1 MKKIL
6 KKALL
11 ISGILSSILF
21 ISTII
26 FAKEDASSL
35 FEGFSFP
42 TGTVAKKFITES
54 FEELFNTF
62 GNYSKLTEPEKN
74 DSWNKYKGKYVRWT
88 GVVNYK
94 GLSSDDWNRVGIRH
108 NVGTNVE
115 LIFGNCN
122 KSIVNMVSKG
132 DHITYTGKL
141 SDLYNR
147 NLLFKLKEAN
157 IEIINDINTD
167 ELVSKMKEG
176 VSMSLSSSYTSETSD
191 DDLDLQESPDGTN
204 ILTYEGLSKVFG
216 SNSSVSQS
224 EKEEL
229 WNYYSGKTIEWRG
242 IVNYKGLGR
251 NDWSRIG
258 IRHNVGTNVE
268 LSFDEYNRNLIK
280 MLKRE
285 DEITYTGK
293 LAKLFGRNL
302 LCSIED
308 VDIKKI
314 GDRDVAEIKRAALAF
329 SSSTSDTDDTTEEE
343 VIKEPEI
350 TMPEAMTPEV
360 VKREDVEVKET
371 IDGLIETSFEELD
384 ALFGKKNRMTES
396 QKDKLWREYQD
407 KYIRGKGEVRS
418 RGKGR
423 VSGLRMGIK
432 NLEGTDVELVFTD
445 DKEDLVLGT
454 DNGDRVTY
462 TGKLITRRGYIL
474 PYKLEDGNIEDVIKK
489 PEPIE

>member
-1 MKKIL
+1 MFKKI
-6 KKALL
+6 LL

-26 FAKEDASSL
+26 FAKEESSSM
-35 FEGFSFP
+35 FEGFNFP
-42 TGTVAKKFITES
+42 TGTIAKKFITES
-54 FEELFNTF
+54 FDDLSNTF
-62 GNYSKLTEPEKN
+62 GNYSKLTESQKK

-88 GVVNYK
+88 GVVNCK

-115 LIFGNCN
+115 LIFGDDN
-122 KSIVNMVSKG
+122 KSIVNITNKG
-132 DHITYTGKL
+132 DRITYTGKL
-141 SDLYNR
+141 SVLFNR
-147 NLLFKLKEAN
+147 NLLFKLEDAN
-157 IEIINDINTD
+157 IEIINDITTD
-167 ELVSKMKEG
+167 ELVSKMKGG
-176 VSMSLSSSYTSETSD
+176 VSASSYTPKTSD
-191 DDLDLQESPDGTN
+191 ADLDLKESPEGKN
-204 ILTYEGLSKVFG
+204 ILTFEDLNRTFG
-216 SNSSVSQS
+216 KNSSISQS

-229 WNYYSGKTIEWRG
+229 WNYYSGKSIEWQG

-268 LSFDEYNRNLIK
+268 LSFDGDNKNLIK
-280 MLKRE
+280 MIKKE
-285 DEITYTGK
+285 DKITYTGK

-314 GDRDVAEIKRAALAF
+314 GDKDVTEIEKAASAF
-329 SSSTSDTDDTTEEE
+329 SSSEPDTDDTTEKE
-343 VIKEPEI
+343 VIKAPEI

-360 VKREDVEVKET
+360 IKREDVEVKET
-371 IDGLIETSFEELD
+371 IDGLIEISFEELD
-384 ALFGKKNRMTES
+384 ALFGKKNKMTES
-396 QKDKLWREYQD
+396 QKDKLWKEYQN
-407 KYIRGKGEVRS
+407 KYIKWNGEVMS

-432 NLEGTDVELVFTD
+432 NSEGTDVELVFAD

-454 DNGDRVTY
+454 DNGDKVTY

-489 PEPIE
+489 PETTE

>member
-1 MKKIL
+1 M
-6 KKALL
+6 
-11 ISGILSSILF
+11 
-21 ISTII
+21 
-26 FAKEDASSL
+26 
-35 FEGFSFP
+35 FEGFNFP
-42 TGTVAKKFITES
+42 TGTIAKKFITES
-54 FEELFNTF
+54 FDDLSNTF
-62 GNYSKLTEPEKN
+62 GNYSKLTESQKK

-94 GLSSDDWNRVGIRH
+94 GLSSDDWNRAGIRH

-115 LIFGNCN
+115 LIFGDDN
-122 KSIVNMVSKG
+122 KSIVNITNKG
-132 DHITYTGKL
+132 DRITYTGKL
-141 SDLYNR
+141 SVLFNR
-147 NLLFKLKEAN
+147 NLLFKLEDAN
-157 IEIINDINTD
+157 IEIISDITTD
-167 ELVSKMKEG
+167 ELVSKMKGG
-176 VSMSLSSSYTSETSD
+176 VSASSYTPKTSD
-191 DDLDLQESPDGTN
+191 ADLDLKESPEGKN
-204 ILTYEGLSKVFG
+204 ILTFEDLNRTFG
-216 SNSSVSQS
+216 KNSSISQS

-229 WNYYSGKTIEWRG
+229 WNYYSGKSIEWQG

-268 LSFDEYNRNLIK
+268 LSFDGDNKNLIK
-280 MLKRE
+280 MIKKE
-285 DEITYTGK
+285 DKITYTGK

-314 GDRDVAEIKRAALAF
+314 GDKDVSEIEKAASVF
-329 SSSTSDTDDTTEEE
+329 SSSEPDTDDTTEKE
-343 VIKEPEI
+343 VIKAPEI

-360 VKREDVEVKET
+360 IKREDVEVKET
-371 IDGLIETSFEELD
+371 IDGLIEISFEELD
-384 ALFGKKNRMTES
+384 ALFGKKNKMTES
-396 QKDKLWREYQD
+396 QKDKLWKEYQN
-407 KYIRGKGEVRS
+407 KYIKWNGEVMS

-432 NLEGTDVELVFTD
+432 NSEGTDVELVFAD

-454 DNGDRVTY
+454 DNGDKVTY

-489 PEPIE
+489 PETTE

>member
-1 MKKIL
+1 MFKKI
-6 KKALL
+6 LL

-26 FAKEDASSL
+26 FAKEESSSM
-35 FEGFSFP
+35 FEGFNFP
-42 TGTVAKKFITES
+42 TGTIAKKFITES
-54 FEELFNTF
+54 FEDLFNTF
-62 GNYSKLTEPEKN
+62 GNYSKLTESQKK

-88 GVVNYK
+88 GVVNCK

-108 NVGTNVE
+108 NVSTNVE
-115 LIFGNCN
+115 LIFGDDN
-122 KSIVNMVSKG
+122 KSIVNITNKG
-132 DHITYTGKL
+132 DRITYTGKL
-141 SDLYNR
+141 SVLFKR
-147 NLLFKLKEAN
+147 NLLFKLEDAN
-157 IEIINDINTD
+157 IEIINDITTD
-167 ELVSKMKEG
+167 ELVSKMKGG
-176 VSMSLSSSYTSETSD
+176 VSASSYTPKTSD
-191 DDLDLQESPDGTN
+191 ADLDLKESPEGKN
-204 ILTYEGLSKVFG
+204 ILTFEDLNRTFG
-216 SNSSVSQS
+216 KNSSISQS

-229 WNYYSGKTIEWRG
+229 WNYYSGKSIEWQG

-268 LSFDEYNRNLIK
+268 LSFDGDNKNLIK
-280 MLKRE
+280 MIKKE
-285 DEITYTGK
+285 DKITYTGK

-314 GDRDVAEIKRAALAF
+314 GDKDVSEIEKAASVF
-329 SSSTSDTDDTTEEE
+329 SSSEPDTDDTTEKE
-343 VIKEPEI
+343 VIKAPEI

-360 VKREDVEVKET
+360 IKREDVEVKET
-371 IDGLIETSFEELD
+371 IDGLIEISFEELD
-384 ALFGKKNRMTES
+384 ALFGKKNKMTES
-396 QKDKLWREYQD
+396 QKDKLWKEYQN
-407 KYIRGKGEVRS
+407 KYIKWNGEVMS

-432 NLEGTDVELVFTD
+432 NLEGTDVELVFAD

-454 DNGDRVTY
+454 DNGDKVTY

-489 PEPIE
+489 PETTE

>member
-1 MKKIL
+1 MFKKI
-6 KKALL
+6 LL

-26 FAKEDASSL
+26 FAKEESSSL
-35 FEGFSFP
+35 FEGFNFP
-42 TGTVAKKFITES
+42 TGTIAKKFITES
-54 FEELFNTF
+54 FDDLSNTF
-62 GNYSKLTEPEKN
+62 GNYSKLTESQKK

-88 GVVNYK
+88 GVVNCK

-108 NVGTNVE
+108 NVSTNVE
-115 LIFGNCN
+115 LIFGDDN
-122 KSIVNMVSKG
+122 KSIVNITNKG
-132 DHITYTGKL
+132 DRITYTGKL
-141 SDLYNR
+141 SVLFNR
-147 NLLFKLKEAN
+147 NLLFKLEDAN
-157 IEIINDINTD
+157 IEIINDITTD
-167 ELVSKMKEG
+167 ELVSKMKGG
-176 VSMSLSSSYTSETSD
+176 VSASSYTPKTSD
-191 DDLDLQESPDGTN
+191 ADLDLKESPEGKN
-204 ILTYEGLSKVFG
+204 ILTFEDLNRTFG
-216 SNSSVSQS
+216 KNSSISQS

-229 WNYYSGKTIEWRG
+229 WNYYSGKSIEWQG

-268 LSFDEYNRNLIK
+268 LSFDGDNKNLIK
-280 MLKRE
+280 MIKKE
-285 DEITYTGK
+285 DKITYTGK

-314 GDRDVAEIKRAALAF
+314 GDKDVSEIEKAASVF
-329 SSSTSDTDDTTEEE
+329 SSSEPDTDDTTEKE
-343 VIKEPEI
+343 VIKAPEI

-360 VKREDVEVKET
+360 IKREDVEVKET
-371 IDGLIETSFEELD
+371 IDGLIEISFEELD
-384 ALFGKKNRMTES
+384 ALFGKKNKMTES
-396 QKDKLWREYQD
+396 QKDKLWKEYQN
-407 KYIRGKGEVRS
+407 KYIKWNGEVMS

-432 NLEGTDVELVFTD
+432 NLEGTDVELVFAD

-454 DNGDRVTY
+454 DNGDKVTY

-489 PEPIE
+489 PETTE

>member
-1 MKKIL
+1 MFKKI
-6 KKALL
+6 LL

-26 FAKEDASSL
+26 FAKEESSSM
-35 FEGFSFP
+35 FEGFNFP
-42 TGTVAKKFITES
+42 TGTIAKKFITES
-54 FEELFNTF
+54 FEDLFNTF
-62 GNYSKLTEPEKN
+62 GNYSKLTESQKK

-108 NVGTNVE
+108 NVGTSVE
-115 LIFGNCN
+115 LIFGNDN
-122 KSIVNMVSKG
+122 KSIVNITNKG
-132 DHITYTGKL
+132 DRITYTGKL
-141 SDLYNR
+141 SVLFNR
-147 NLLFKLKEAN
+147 NLLFKLEDAN
-157 IEIINDINTD
+157 IEIINDITTD
-167 ELVSKMKEG
+167 ELVSKMKGG
-176 VSMSLSSSYTSETSD
+176 VSASSYTPKTSD
-191 DDLDLQESPDGTN
+191 ADLDLKESPEGKN
-204 ILTYEGLSKVFG
+204 ILTFEDLNRTFG
-216 SNSSVSQS
+216 KNSSISQS

-229 WNYYSGKTIEWRG
+229 WNYYSGKSIEWQG

-268 LSFDEYNRNLIK
+268 LSFDGDNKNLIK
-280 MLKRE
+280 MIKKE
-285 DEITYTGK
+285 DKITYTGK

-314 GDRDVAEIKRAALAF
+314 GDKDVSEIEKAASAF
-329 SSSTSDTDDTTEEE
+329 SSSEPDTDDTTEKE
-343 VIKEPEI
+343 VIKAPEI

-360 VKREDVEVKET
+360 IKREDVEVKET
-371 IDGLIETSFEELD
+371 IDGLIEISFEELD
-384 ALFGKKNRMTES
+384 ALFGKKNKMTES
-396 QKDKLWREYQD
+396 QKDKLWKEYQN
-407 KYIRGKGEVRS
+407 KYIKWNGEVMS

-432 NLEGTDVELVFTD
+432 NSEGTDVELVFAD

-454 DNGDRVTY
+454 DNGDKVTY

-489 PEPIE
+489 PETTE

>member
-1 MKKIL
+1 MFKKI
-6 KKALL
+6 LL

-26 FAKEDASSL
+26 FAKEESSSM
-35 FEGFSFP
+35 FEGFNFP
-42 TGTVAKKFITES
+42 TGTIAKKFITES
-54 FEELFNTF
+54 FEDLFNTF
-62 GNYSKLTEPEKN
+62 GNYSKLTESQKK

-88 GVVNYK
+88 GVVNCK

-108 NVGTNVE
+108 NVSTNVE
-115 LIFGNCN
+115 LIFGDDN
-122 KSIVNMVSKG
+122 KSIVNITNKG
-132 DHITYTGKL
+132 DRITYTGKL
-141 SDLYNR
+141 SVLFNR
-147 NLLFKLKEAN
+147 NLLFKLEDAN
-157 IEIINDINTD
+157 IEIINDITTD
-167 ELVSKMKEG
+167 ELVSKMKGG
-176 VSMSLSSSYTSETSD
+176 VSASSYTPKTSD
-191 DDLDLQESPDGTN
+191 ADLDLKESPEGKN
-204 ILTYEGLSKVFG
+204 ILTFEDLNRTFG
-216 SNSSVSQS
+216 KNSSISQS

-229 WNYYSGKTIEWRG
+229 WNYYSGKSIEWQG

-268 LSFDEYNRNLIK
+268 LSFDGDNKNLIK
-280 MLKRE
+280 MIKKE
-285 DEITYTGK
+285 DKITYTGK

-314 GDRDVAEIKRAALAF
+314 GDKDVSEIEKAASVF
-329 SSSTSDTDDTTEEE
+329 SSSEPDTDDTTEKE
-343 VIKEPEI
+343 VIKAPEI

-360 VKREDVEVKET
+360 IKREDVEVKET
-371 IDGLIETSFEELD
+371 IDGLIEISFEELD
-384 ALFGKKNRMTES
+384 ALFGKKNKMTES
-396 QKDKLWREYQD
+396 QKDKLWREYQN
-407 KYIRGKGEVRS
+407 KYIKWNGEVMS

-432 NLEGTDVELVFTD
+432 NLEGTDVELVFAD

-454 DNGDRVTY
+454 DNGDKVTY

-489 PEPIE
+489 PETTE

>member
-1 MKKIL
+1 MFKKI
-6 KKALL
+6 LL

-26 FAKEDASSL
+26 FAKEESSSM
-35 FEGFSFP
+35 FEGFNFP
-42 TGTVAKKFITES
+42 TGTIAKKFITES
-54 FEELFNTF
+54 FEDLFNTF
-62 GNYSKLTEPEKN
+62 GNYSKLTESQKK

-88 GVVNYK
+88 GVVNCK

-108 NVGTNVE
+108 NVSTNVE
-115 LIFGNCN
+115 LIFGDDN
-122 KSIVNMVSKG
+122 KSIVNITNKG
-132 DHITYTGKL
+132 DRITYTGKL
-141 SDLYNR
+141 SVLFNR
-147 NLLFKLKEAN
+147 NLLFKLEDAN
-157 IEIINDINTD
+157 IEIINDITTD
-167 ELVSKMKEG
+167 ELVSKVKEG
-176 VSMSLSSSYTSETSD
+176 VSSSSYTSETSD
-191 DDLDLQESPDGTN
+191 ADLDLKESTEGKN
-204 ILTYEGLSKVFG
+204 ILTFEDLNRTFG
-216 SNSSVSQS
+216 KNSSISQS

-229 WNYYSGKTIEWRG
+229 WNYYSGKSIEWQG

-268 LSFDEYNRNLIK
+268 LSFDGDNKNLIK
-280 MLKRE
+280 MIKKE
-285 DEITYTGK
+285 DKITYTGK

-314 GDRDVAEIKRAALAF
+314 GDKDVSEIEKAASAF
-329 SSSTSDTDDTTEEE
+329 SSSEPDTDDTTEKE
-343 VIKEPEI
+343 VIKAPEI

-360 VKREDVEVKET
+360 IKREDVEVKET
-371 IDGLIETSFEELD
+371 IDGLIEISFEELD
-384 ALFGKKNRMTES
+384 ALFGKKNKMTES
-396 QKDKLWREYQD
+396 QKDKLWKEYQN
-407 KYIRGKGEVRS
+407 KYIKWNGEVMS

-432 NLEGTDVELVFTD
+432 NSEGTDVELVFAD

-454 DNGDRVTY
+454 DNGDKVTY

-489 PEPIE
+489 PETTE

>member
-1 MKKIL
+1 MFKKI
-6 KKALL
+6 LL

-26 FAKEDASSL
+26 FAKEESSSL
-35 FEGFSFP
+35 FEGFNFP
-42 TGTVAKKFITES
+42 TGTIAKKFITES
-54 FEELFNTF
+54 FEDLFNTF
-62 GNYSKLTEPEKN
+62 GNYSKLTESQKK

-88 GVVNYK
+88 GVVNCK

-108 NVGTNVE
+108 NVSTNVE
-115 LIFGNCN
+115 LIFGDDN
-122 KSIVNMVSKG
+122 KSIVNITNKG
-132 DHITYTGKL
+132 DRITYTGKL
-141 SDLYNR
+141 SVLFNR
-147 NLLFKLKEAN
+147 NLLFKLEDAN
-157 IEIINDINTD
+157 IEIINDITTD
-167 ELVSKMKEG
+167 ELVSKMKGG
-176 VSMSLSSSYTSETSD
+176 VSASSYTPKTSD
-191 DDLDLQESPDGTN
+191 ADLDLKESPEGKN
-204 ILTYEGLSKVFG
+204 ILTFEELNRTFG
-216 SNSSVSQS
+216 KNSSISQS

-229 WNYYSGKTIEWRG
+229 WNYYSGKSIEWQG

-268 LSFDEYNRNLIK
+268 LSFDGDNKNLIK
-280 MLKRE
+280 MIKKE
-285 DEITYTGK
+285 DKITYTGK

-314 GDRDVAEIKRAALAF
+314 GDKDVSEIEKAASVF
-329 SSSTSDTDDTTEEE
+329 SSSEPDTDDTTEKE
-343 VIKEPEI
+343 VIKAPEI

-360 VKREDVEVKET
+360 IKREDVEVKET
-371 IDGLIETSFEELD
+371 IDGLIEISFEELD
-384 ALFGKKNRMTES
+384 ALFGKKNKMTES
-396 QKDKLWREYQD
+396 QKDKLWREYQN
-407 KYIRGKGEVRS
+407 KYIKWNGEVMS

-432 NLEGTDVELVFTD
+432 NLEGTDVELVFAD

-454 DNGDRVTY
+454 DNGDKVTY

-489 PEPIE
+489 PETTE

>member
-1 MKKIL
+1 MFKKI
-6 KKALL
+6 LL

-26 FAKEDASSL
+26 FAKEESSSM
-35 FEGFSFP
+35 FEGFNFP
-42 TGTVAKKFITES
+42 TGTIAKKFITES
-54 FEELFNTF
+54 FDDLSNTF
-62 GNYSKLTEPEKN
+62 GNYSKLTESQKK

-88 GVVNYK
+88 GVVNCK

-115 LIFGNCN
+115 LIFGDDN
-122 KSIVNMVSKG
+122 KSIVNITNKG
-132 DHITYTGKL
+132 DRITYTGKL
-141 SDLYNR
+141 SVLFNR
-147 NLLFKLKEAN
+147 NLLFKLEDAN
-157 IEIINDINTD
+157 IEIINDITTD
-167 ELVSKMKEG
+167 ELVSKMKGG
-176 VSMSLSSSYTSETSD
+176 VSASSYTPKTSD
-191 DDLDLQESPDGTN
+191 ADLDLKESPEGKN
-204 ILTYEGLSKVFG
+204 ILTFEDLNRTFG
-216 SNSSVSQS
+216 KNSSISQS

-229 WNYYSGKTIEWRG
+229 WNYYSGKSIEWQG

-268 LSFDEYNRNLIK
+268 LSFDGDNKNLIK
-280 MLKRE
+280 MIKKE
-285 DEITYTGK
+285 DKITYTGK

-314 GDRDVAEIKRAALAF
+314 GDKDVSEIEKAASVF
-329 SSSTSDTDDTTEEE
+329 SSSEPDTDDTTEKE
-343 VIKEPEI
+343 VIKAPEI

-360 VKREDVEVKET
+360 IKREDVEVKET
-371 IDGLIETSFEELD
+371 IDGLIEISFEELD
-384 ALFGKKNRMTES
+384 ALFGKKNKMTES
-396 QKDKLWREYQD
+396 QKDKLWREYQN
-407 KYIRGKGEVRS
+407 KYIKWNGEVMS

-432 NLEGTDVELVFTD
+432 NSEGTDVELVFAD

-454 DNGDRVTY
+454 DNGDKVTY

-489 PEPIE
+489 PETTE

>member
-1 MKKIL
+1 L
-6 KKALL
+6 KKTLL

-26 FAKEDASSL
+26 FAKEESSSM
-35 FEGFSFP
+35 FEGFNFP
-42 TGTVAKKFITES
+42 TGTIAKKFITES
-54 FEELFNTF
+54 FDDLFNTF
-62 GNYSKLTEPEKN
+62 GNYSKLTESQKK

-88 GVVNYK
+88 GVVNCK

-108 NVGTNVE
+108 NVSTNVE
-115 LIFGNCN
+115 LIFGDDN
-122 KSIVNMVSKG
+122 KSIVNITNKG
-132 DHITYTGKL
+132 DRITYTGKL
-141 SDLYNR
+141 SVLFNR
-147 NLLFKLKEAN
+147 NLLFKLEDAN
-157 IEIINDINTD
+157 IEIINDITTD
-167 ELVSKMKEG
+167 ELVSKMKGG
-176 VSMSLSSSYTSETSD
+176 VSASSYTPKTSD
-191 DDLDLQESPDGTN
+191 ADLDLKESPEGKN
-204 ILTYEGLSKVFG
+204 ILTFEDLNRTFG
-216 SNSSVSQS
+216 KNSSISQS

-229 WNYYSGKTIEWRG
+229 WNYYSGKSIEWQG

-268 LSFDEYNRNLIK
+268 LSFDGDNKNLIK
-280 MLKRE
+280 MIKKE
-285 DEITYTGK
+285 DKITYTGK

-314 GDRDVAEIKRAALAF
+314 GDKDVSEIEKAASAF
-329 SSSTSDTDDTTEEE
+329 LSSEPDTDETTEKE
-343 VIKEPEI
+343 VIKAPEI

-360 VKREDVEVKET
+360 IKREDVEVKET
-371 IDGLIETSFEELD
+371 IDGLIEISFEELD
-384 ALFGKKNRMTES
+384 ALFGKKNKMTES
-396 QKDKLWREYQD
+396 QKDKLWREYQN
-407 KYIRGKGEVRS
+407 KYIKWNGEVMS

-432 NLEGTDVELVFTD
+432 NLEGTDVELVFAD

-454 DNGDRVTY
+454 DNGDKVTY

-489 PEPIE
+489 PETTE

>member
-1 MKKIL
+1 MFKKI
-6 KKALL
+6 LL

-26 FAKEDASSL
+26 FAKEESSSM
-35 FEGFSFP
+35 FEGFNFP
-42 TGTVAKKFITES
+42 TGTIAKKFITES
-54 FEELFNTF
+54 FEDLFNTF
-62 GNYSKLTEPEKN
+62 GNYSKLTESQKK

-88 GVVNYK
+88 GVVNCK

-108 NVGTNVE
+108 NVSTNVE
-115 LIFGNCN
+115 LIFGDDN
-122 KSIVNMVSKG
+122 KSIVNITNKG
-132 DHITYTGKL
+132 DRITYTGKL
-141 SDLYNR
+141 SVLFNR
-147 NLLFKLKEAN
+147 NLLFKLEDAN
-157 IEIINDINTD
+157 IEIINDITTD
-167 ELVSKMKEG
+167 ELVSKMKGG
-176 VSMSLSSSYTSETSD
+176 VSASSYTPKTSD
-191 DDLDLQESPDGTN
+191 ADLDLKESPEGKN
-204 ILTYEGLSKVFG
+204 ILTFEDLNRTFG
-216 SNSSVSQS
+216 KNSSISQS

-229 WNYYSGKTIEWRG
+229 WNYYSGKSIEWQG

-268 LSFDEYNRNLIK
+268 LSFDGDNKNLIK
-280 MLKRE
+280 MIKKE
-285 DEITYTGK
+285 DKITYTGK

-314 GDRDVAEIKRAALAF
+314 GDKDVSEIEKAASAF
-329 SSSTSDTDDTTEEE
+329 SSSEPDTDDTTEKE
-343 VIKEPEI
+343 VIKAPEI

-360 VKREDVEVKET
+360 IKREDVEVKET
-371 IDGLIETSFEELD
+371 IDGLIEISFEELD
-384 ALFGKKNRMTES
+384 ALFGKKNKMTES
-396 QKDKLWREYQD
+396 QKDKLWKEYQN
-407 KYIRGKGEVRS
+407 KYIKWNGEVMS

-432 NLEGTDVELVFTD
+432 NSEGTDVELVFAD

-454 DNGDRVTY
+454 DNGDKVTY

-489 PEPIE
+489 PETTE

>member
-1 MKKIL
+1 MFKKI
-6 KKALL
+6 LL

-26 FAKEDASSL
+26 FAKEESSSL
-35 FEGFSFP
+35 FEGFNFP
-42 TGTVAKKFITES
+42 TGTIAKKFITES
-54 FEELFNTF
+54 FDDLSNTF
-62 GNYSKLTEPEKN
+62 GNYSKLTESQKK

-94 GLSSDDWNRVGIRH
+94 GLSSDDWNRAGIRH

-115 LIFGNCN
+115 LIFGDDN
-122 KSIVNMVSKG
+122 KSIVNITNKG
-132 DHITYTGKL
+132 DRITYTGKL
-141 SDLYNR
+141 SVLFNR
-147 NLLFKLKEAN
+147 NLLFKLEDAN
-157 IEIINDINTD
+157 IEIINDITTD
-167 ELVSKMKEG
+167 ELVSKMKGG
-176 VSMSLSSSYTSETSD
+176 VSASSYTPKTSD
-191 DDLDLQESPDGTN
+191 ADLDLKESPEGKN
-204 ILTYEGLSKVFG
+204 ILTFEDLNRTFG
-216 SNSSVSQS
+216 KNSSISQS

-229 WNYYSGKTIEWRG
+229 WNYYSGKSIEWQG

-268 LSFDEYNRNLIK
+268 LSFDGDNKNLIK
-280 MLKRE
+280 MIKKE
-285 DEITYTGK
+285 DKITYTGK

-314 GDRDVAEIKRAALAF
+314 GDKDVSEIEKAASVF
-329 SSSTSDTDDTTEEE
+329 SSSEPDTDDTTEKE
-343 VIKEPEI
+343 VIKAPEI

-360 VKREDVEVKET
+360 IKREDVEVKET
-371 IDGLIETSFEELD
+371 IDGLIEISFEELD
-384 ALFGKKNRMTES
+384 ALFGKKNKMTES
-396 QKDKLWREYQD
+396 QKDKLWKEYQN
-407 KYIRGKGEVRS
+407 KYIKWNGEVMS

-432 NLEGTDVELVFTD
+432 NSEGTDVELVFAD

-454 DNGDRVTY
+454 DNGDKVTY

-489 PEPIE
+489 PETTE

>member
-1 MKKIL
+1 MKKT
-6 KKALL
+6 LL

-26 FAKEDASSL
+26 FAKEESSSM
-35 FEGFSFP
+35 FEGFNFP
-42 TGTVAKKFITES
+42 TGTIAKKFITES
-54 FEELFNTF
+54 FEDLFNTF
-62 GNYSKLTEPEKN
+62 GNYSKLTESQKK

-108 NVGTNVE
+108 NVGTSVE
-115 LIFGNCN
+115 LIFGDDN
-122 KSIVNMVSKG
+122 KSIVNITNKG
-132 DHITYTGKL
+132 DRITYTGKL
-141 SDLYNR
+141 SVLFNR
-147 NLLFKLKEAN
+147 NLLFKLEDAN
-157 IEIINDINTD
+157 IEIISDITTD
-167 ELVSKMKEG
+167 ELVSKMKGG
-176 VSMSLSSSYTSETSD
+176 VSASSYTPKTSD
-191 DDLDLQESPDGTN
+191 ADLDLKESPEGKN
-204 ILTYEGLSKVFG
+204 ILTFEDLNRTFG
-216 SNSSVSQS
+216 KNSSISQS

-229 WNYYSGKTIEWRG
+229 WNYYSGKSIEWQG

-268 LSFDEYNRNLIK
+268 LSFDGDNKNLIK
-280 MLKRE
+280 MIKKE
-285 DEITYTGK
+285 DKITYTGK

-314 GDRDVAEIKRAALAF
+314 GDKDVSEIEKAASVF
-329 SSSTSDTDDTTEEE
+329 SSSEPDTDDTTEKE
-343 VIKEPEI
+343 VIKAPEI

-360 VKREDVEVKET
+360 IKREDVEVKET
-371 IDGLIETSFEELD
+371 IDGLIEISFEELD
-384 ALFGKKNRMTES
+384 ALFGKKNKMTES
-396 QKDKLWREYQD
+396 QKDKLWREYQN
-407 KYIRGKGEVRS
+407 KYIKWNGEVMS

-432 NLEGTDVELVFTD
+432 NSEGTDVELVFAD

-454 DNGDRVTY
+454 DNGDKVTY

-489 PEPIE
+489 PETTE

>member
-1 MKKIL
+1 MFKKI
-6 KKALL
+6 LL

-26 FAKEDASSL
+26 FAKEESSSM
-35 FEGFSFP
+35 FEGFNFP
-42 TGTVAKKFITES
+42 TGTIAKKFITES
-54 FEELFNTF
+54 FDDLSNTF
-62 GNYSKLTEPEKN
+62 GNYSKLTESQKK

-88 GVVNYK
+88 GVVNCK

-115 LIFGNCN
+115 LIFGDDN
-122 KSIVNMVSKG
+122 KSIVNITNKG
-132 DHITYTGKL
+132 DRITYTGKL
-141 SDLYNR
+141 SVLFNR
-147 NLLFKLKEAN
+147 NLLFKLEDAN
-157 IEIINDINTD
+157 IEIINDITTD
-167 ELVSKMKEG
+167 ELVSKMKGG
-176 VSMSLSSSYTSETSD
+176 VSASSYTPKTSD
-191 DDLDLQESPDGTN
+191 ADLDLKESPEGKN
-204 ILTYEGLSKVFG
+204 ILTFEDLNRTFG
-216 SNSSVSQS
+216 KNSSISQS

-229 WNYYSGKTIEWRG
+229 WNYYSGKSIEWQG

-268 LSFDEYNRNLIK
+268 LSFDGDNKNLIK
-280 MLKRE
+280 MIKKE
-285 DEITYTGK
+285 DKITYTGK

-314 GDRDVAEIKRAALAF
+314 GDKDVTEIEKAASAF
-329 SSSTSDTDDTTEEE
+329 SSSEPDTDDTTEKE
-343 VIKEPEI
+343 VIKAPEI

-360 VKREDVEVKET
+360 IKREDVEVKET
-371 IDGLIETSFEELD
+371 IDGLIEISFEELD
-384 ALFGKKNRMTES
+384 ALFGKKNKMTES
-396 QKDKLWREYQD
+396 QKDKLWKEYQN
-407 KYIRGKGEVRS
+407 KYIKWNGEVMS

-432 NLEGTDVELVFTD
+432 NSEGTDVELVFAD

-454 DNGDRVTY
+454 DNGDKVTY

-474 PYKLEDGNIEDVIKK
+474 PYKLEDGNIEAVIKK
-489 PEPIE
+489 PETTE

>member
-1 MKKIL
+1 L
-6 KKALL
+6 KKTLL
-11 ISGILSSILF
+11 ISGILSSIFF

-26 FAKEDASSL
+26 FAKEKSSSM
-35 FEGFSFP
+35 FEGFNFP
-42 TGTVAKKFITES
+42 TGTIAKKFITES
-54 FEELFNTF
+54 FDDLSNTF
-62 GNYSKLTEPEKN
+62 GNYSKLTESQKK

-108 NVGTNVE
+108 NVGTSVE
-115 LIFGNCN
+115 LIFGDDN
-122 KSIVNMVSKG
+122 KSIVNITNKG
-132 DHITYTGKL
+132 DRITYTGKL
-141 SDLYNR
+141 SVLFNR
-147 NLLFKLKEAN
+147 NLLFKLEDAN
-157 IEIINDINTD
+157 IEIINDITTD
-167 ELVSKMKEG
+167 ELVSKMKGG
-176 VSMSLSSSYTSETSD
+176 VSASSYTPKTSD
-191 DDLDLQESPDGTN
+191 ADLDLKESPEGKN
-204 ILTYEGLSKVFG
+204 ILTFEDLNRTFG
-216 SNSSVSQS
+216 KNSSISQS

-229 WNYYSGKTIEWRG
+229 WNYYSGKSIEWQG

-268 LSFDEYNRNLIK
+268 LSFDGDNKNLIK
-280 MLKRE
+280 MIKKE
-285 DEITYTGK
+285 DKITYTGK

-314 GDRDVAEIKRAALAF
+314 GDKDVSEIEKAASVF
-329 SSSTSDTDDTTEEE
+329 SSSEPDTDDTTEKE
-343 VIKEPEI
+343 VIKAPEI

-360 VKREDVEVKET
+360 IKREDVEVKET
-371 IDGLIETSFEELD
+371 IDGLIEISFEELD
-384 ALFGKKNRMTES
+384 ALFGKKNKMTES
-396 QKDKLWREYQD
+396 QKDKLWREYQN
-407 KYIRGKGEVRS
+407 KYIKWNGEVMS

-432 NLEGTDVELVFTD
+432 NSEGTDVELVFAD

-454 DNGDRVTY
+454 DNGDKVTY

-489 PEPIE
+489 PETTE

>member
-1 MKKIL
+1 MFKKI
-6 KKALL
+6 LL

-26 FAKEDASSL
+26 FAKEESSSM
-35 FEGFSFP
+35 FEGFNFP
-42 TGTVAKKFITES
+42 TGTIAKKFITES
-54 FEELFNTF
+54 FEDLFNTF
-62 GNYSKLTEPEKN
+62 GNYSKLTESQKK

-88 GVVNYK
+88 GVVNCK

-108 NVGTNVE
+108 NVGTSVE
-115 LIFGNCN
+115 LIFGDDN
-122 KSIVNMVSKG
+122 KSIVNITNKG
-132 DHITYTGKL
+132 DRITYTGKL
-141 SDLYNR
+141 SVLFNR
-147 NLLFKLKEAN
+147 NLLFKLEDAN
-157 IEIINDINTD
+157 IEIINDITTD
-167 ELVSKMKEG
+167 ELVSKMKGG
-176 VSMSLSSSYTSETSD
+176 VSASSYTPKTSD
-191 DDLDLQESPDGTN
+191 ADLDLKESPEGKN
-204 ILTYEGLSKVFG
+204 ILTFEDLNRTFG
-216 SNSSVSQS
+216 KNSSISQS

-229 WNYYSGKTIEWRG
+229 WNYYSGKSIEWQG

-268 LSFDEYNRNLIK
+268 LSFDGDNKNLIRMIK
-280 MLKRE
+280 KE
-285 DEITYTGK
+285 DKITYTGK

-314 GDRDVAEIKRAALAF
+314 GDKDVSEIEKAASAF
-329 SSSTSDTDDTTEEE
+329 SSSEPDTDDTTEKE
-343 VIKEPEI
+343 VIKAPEI

-360 VKREDVEVKET
+360 IKREDVEVKET
-371 IDGLIETSFEELD
+371 IDGLIEISFEELD
-384 ALFGKKNRMTES
+384 ALFGKKNKMTES
-396 QKDKLWREYQD
+396 QKDKLWKEYQN
-407 KYIRGKGEVRS
+407 KYIKWNGEVMS

-432 NLEGTDVELVFTD
+432 NSEGTDVELVFAD

-454 DNGDRVTY
+454 DNGDKVTY

-489 PEPIE
+489 PETTE